1 MKIIAND
8 GKEFETVEAA
18 LAYEK
23 AKEEKKD
30 KAVQKLENLVNEL
43 NDTIDTL
50 HKEGWKVEGE
60 WNEGGLSITCTYSE
74 ASQKSYENLIKEMS
88 RPVFLKDLLG
98 GLL

>member
-1 MKIIAND
+1 MKIIAKD
-8 GKEFETVEAA
+8 GKEFETIEAA

-30 KAVQKLENLVNEL
+30 KTVQKLENLVNEL

-60 WNEGGLSITCTYSE
+60 WNEEGLSITCTYSVT
-74 ASQKSYENLIKEMS
+74 SQKSYEDLIKEMS
-88 RPVFLKDLLG
+88 RSVFLKDFLG
-98 GLL
+98 GLC